1 MATYQGFNGSVK
13 VGSTAV
19 AEIAEFTLDIS
30 RDTVE
35 TQSFGDS
42 WKEMT
47 TTLASW
53 SGTFRGRW
61 DMADTAGQ
69 GALQSALTGGTSVSL
84 SLLTASNKTY
94 SGTAFVTGISVGA
107 SVDGVVEGNFSFAGS
122 GSLSYA

>member
-13 VGSTAV
+13 VGGNAV
-19 AEIAEFTLDIS
+19 AEISEFTLDIS

-61 DMADTAGQ
+61 DMTDTNGQ
-69 GALQSALTGGTSVSL
+69 AALQSALTGGTSVSV

-94 SGTAFVTGISVGA
+94 SGTAFITGISVGA
-107 SVDGVVEGNFSFAGS
+107 AVDGVVEGDFSFAGS

>member
-13 VGSTAV
+13 VGSNAV
-19 AEIAEFTLDIS
+19 AEISEFTLDVS

-35 TQSFGDS
+35 TQSFGDT

-61 DMADTAGQ
+61 DMTDTNGQ
-69 GALQSALTGGTSVSL
+69 AALQSALTGGTSVSL
-84 SLLTASNKTY
+84 SLLTAASKTY
-94 SGTAFVTGISVGA
+94 SGTAFITAISTGA
-107 SVDGVVEGNFSFAGS
+107 AVDGVVEADFSFAGS
-122 GSLSYA
+122 GSLSYS